1 MVKRIK
7 KALFVLKK
15 NPMRVLVY
23 IIDNKLFN
31 WLPDDLY
38 LKIVYYFRIG
48 KKLDLKNPITFNEKL
63 QWLKLYDH
71 KPIYTK
77 MADKYAAREY
87 ISEKI
92 GEEYLIPLIGVY
104 ERFDDINFDKL
115 PSQFVLKCT
124 HDSGGVIIC
133 DDKEKL
139 NIKKARSRLNNNLK
153 QNFYF
158 RGREWPYK
166 NIKPQIICEKFM
178 LDESG
183 YELKDYKILCFN
195 GKAKCLFVCLNRN
208 LKTGLNVDFYDI
220 EWNPLP
226 FERHYSSSG
235 SLIPRPHN
243 FEKMIKLAEKLAVDI
258 PFVRVDFY
266 EVDGKIYFGEL
277 TFFPGS
283 GFEKFNPKSYDEV
296 LGNWID
302 LKV

>member
-1 MVKRIK
+1 MLKRVKK
-7 KALFVLKK
+7 VLFVLKK

-23 IIDNKLFN
+23 LVDNKLFN
-31 WLPDDLY
+31 WLPDDVY

-48 KKLDLKNPITFNEKL
+48 KKLDLVNPITFNEKL
-63 QWLKLYDH
+63 QWLKLYDR

-77 MADKYAAREY
+77 LADKHAVREY

-92 GEEYLIPLIGVY
+92 GGEYLIPLIGVY
-104 ERFDDINFDKL
+104 DRVEDINFNKL

-139 NIKKARSRLNNNLK
+139 SIKKARRKLNKNLK

-166 NIKPQIICEKFM
+166 HIKPQIICEKYM

-208 LKTGLNVDFYDI
+208 SKTGLNVDFYDM

-235 SLIPRPHN
+235 SLISKPHN
-243 FEKMIKLAEKLAVDI
+243 FEEMVELAEKLAVDI

-266 EVDGKIYFGEL
+266 EVDGRIYFGEL

-283 GFEKFNPKSYDEV
+283 GFEKFDPESYDEL

-302 LKV
+302 LEG